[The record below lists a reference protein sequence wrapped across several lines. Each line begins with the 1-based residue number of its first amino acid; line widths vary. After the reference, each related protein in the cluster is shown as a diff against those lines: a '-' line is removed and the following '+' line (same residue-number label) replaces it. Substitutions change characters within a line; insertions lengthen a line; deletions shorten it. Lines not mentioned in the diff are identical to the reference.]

1 MSAFLR
7 SHLAPPAPARSR
19 RLAVTVVA
27 TTLLGATACTAG
39 STAGGGSTSGA
50 GSSSLVYAYRNEV
63 TTLDPAQSSYAQ
75 TDNVDQLLYDTL
87 VGYDSKGRM
96 VPRLAT
102 ASTYAKDLTS
112 VSITLRDGVTFHDG
126 TPLTA
131 ADVAYSLDRYRD
143 LKSGIAAQ
151 ISTYASAQVTD
162 AHHLTLRLKKADPL
176 FLGALSRVYI
186 VDSALVKQHA
196 GSDRGQSYLLDHDAG
211 SGPYTLKSASA
222 GTYTTTRYARYW
234 DFEDDRPRTFTMR
247 RIDEFATVRDELK
260 AGTVD
265 LGQVSPDSAADL
277 KSAGLQTQD
286 ISGGQAVIYF
296 NTSHGPLADKSL
308 REALRA
314 AYDYAGGLKNIRAGR
329 GTLADGP
336 LPTNMTCRPKL
347 PAVHQD
353 LAAAKKDLAAA
364 GLKSKTLTMRY
375 QPAFAEQAGEATL
388 LQSDLKQIGVTLKL
402 QPIAFADY
410 LTMLDDPA
418 KIPDIMLLTESA
430 PYPDAGVMVAD
441 TYSSAA
447 TGTNKGAY
455 HDAKVDA
462 LLNQAARS
470 ADAATRCGLYEDAQ
484 KTIDADAASMP
495 LYTIDNTYAGRADI
509 GGVTTPAAAG
519 GVSLRDLTVG
529 AGRAS

>member
-7 SHLAPPAPARSR
+7 SHASTPAPARAR
-19 RLAVTVVA
+19 RMAVTVVSTA
-27 TTLLGATACTAG
+27 LLGATACTAG
-39 STAGGGSTSGA
+39 STTGGSASTGA
-50 GSSSLVYAYRNEV
+50 KNSSLVYAYRNEV

-87 VGYDSKGRM
+87 VGYDTKGTM

-102 ASTYAKDLTS
+102 ASTYGKGLTS
-112 VSITLRDGVTFHDG
+112 VAITLRAGVTFHDG

-131 ADVAYSLDRYRD
+131 TDVAYSLDRYRD
-143 LKSGIAAQ
+143 IKTGIAAQ
-151 ISTYASAQVTD
+151 MSSYASTQVID
-162 AHHLTLRLKKADPL
+162 AHHLTVRLKKPDPL

-186 VDSALVKQHA
+186 VNSALVQKHA
-196 GSDRGQSYLLDHDAG
+196 GTDRGQSYLLDHDAG
-211 SGPYTLKSASA
+211 SGPYTLKSASS
-222 GTYTTTRYARYW
+222 GTYTTTRYAHYW
-234 DFEDDRPRTFTMR
+234 AYEDDRPRTFTLR

-265 LGQVSPDSAADL
+265 LGQVSPDFAADL
-277 KSAGLQTQD
+277 KQAGLKTED
-286 ISGGQAVIYF
+286 ISGGQAIIYF
-296 NTSHGPLADKSL
+296 NTSHGPLADKPL

-314 AYDYAGGLKNIRAGR
+314 VYDYAGGLKNIRAGR

-336 LPTNMTCRPKL
+336 LPTNMTCRPTL

-353 LAAAKKDLAAA
+353 LAAAKKDLAAS
-364 GLKSKTLTMRY
+364 GLKSRTLTMRY
-375 QPAFAEQAGEATL
+375 QPAFAEQASEATL

-430 PYPDAGVMVAD
+430 PYPDAGVMVTT
-441 TYSSAA
+441 TYSSTA

-455 HDAKVDA
+455 RNPRVDA
-462 LLNQAARS
+462 LLDKAADTT
-470 ADAATRCGLYEDAQ
+470 DATTRCGLYSDAQ
-484 KTIDADAASMP
+484 KIIDSDAASMP

-509 GGVTTPAAAG
+509 DGIDIPAAAG

-529 AGRAS
+529 SGQGS